1 MAWLVQSPAGERAQ
15 GARGDDT
22 MTRGSMAA
30 AVLGAMLASGGFATA
45 ATVERDGAARV
56 VTRADRQ
63 LDPRALDD
71 LLERSGLRVQ
81 LGSLTTGIRAQF
93 RRAHQ
98 RQSSQD
104 RITIDRIV
112 AERFAAD
119 ALYARIKTELQRN
132 LDSDPLEKA
141 LAWYDSPLGQRI
153 TGQELAALVATGGAE
168 AVADLEQNR
177 PSSRRIN
184 LLERL
189 DAAGGASE
197 TTVDITVAIVRS
209 LTRAFQPGLPA
220 VADLTAGQLDQQIAQ
235 ARNRTL
241 HDMRRACL
249 VSMLLAYRGL
259 SDDEL
264 DLYVRFV
271 ESESGNRYM
280 AVMNSAL
287 LTAINAAAEAT
298 AAELKTAVPQLVGDL
313 R

>member
-1 MAWLVQSPAGERAQ
+1 MARALPAGERAQ

-184 LLERL
+184 LLGRL

>member
-1 MAWLVQSPAGERAQ
+1 
-15 GARGDDT
+15 

-30 AVLGAMLASGGFATA
+30 AVLGAMLASSGFAAA
-45 ATVERDGAARV
+45 ATVERDGGVRV
-56 VTRADRQ
+56 ITRADRQ
-63 LDPRALDD
+63 PDARALDD

-81 LGSLTTGIRAQF
+81 LESLTAGIRAQF
-93 RRAHQ
+93 LRAHR

-112 AERFAAD
+112 TERFAAD
-119 ALYARIKTELQRN
+119 TLYARIKAEFQRN

-168 AVADLEQNR
+168 AVADLERNR
-177 PSSRRIN
+177 PSSRRID
-184 LLERL
+184 LLGRL
-189 DAAGGASE
+189 DAGGGASE

-220 VADLTAGQLDQQIAQ
+220 VADLTPGQLDQQIAQ

-241 HDMRRACL
+241 EDMRRA

-264 DLYVRFV
+264 DQYVRFV
-271 ESESGNRYM
+271 ESESGNWYM
-280 AVMNSAL
+280 GVMNSAL
-287 LTAINAAAEAT
+287 LVAINAAAEST

>member
-1 MAWLVQSPAGERAQ
+1 
-15 GARGDDT
+15 
-22 MTRGSMAA
+22 MTRGSVIAAVVGAVLVSSGVAA
-30 AVLGAMLASGGFATA
+30 ATA
-45 ATVERDGAARV
+45 ERETGARV
-56 VTRADRQ
+56 SAPPDHRAEA
-63 LDPRALDD
+63 RALDE
-71 LLERSGLRVQ
+71 LLQRSGLRVQ
-81 LGSLTTGIRAQF
+81 LESLTAGIRAQF
-93 RRAHQ
+93 VRAHRKQ
-98 RQSSQD
+98 ASPD

-241 HDMRRACL
+241 QDMRRACL

>member
-1 MAWLVQSPAGERAQ
+1 
-15 GARGDDT
+15 

-30 AVLGAMLASGGFATA
+30 AVLGAMLASSGFAAA
-45 ATVERDGAARV
+45 ATVERDGGVRV
-56 VTRADRQ
+56 ITRADRQ
-63 LDPRALDD
+63 PDARALDD

-81 LGSLTTGIRAQF
+81 LESLTAGIRAQF
-93 RRAHQ
+93 LRAHR

-112 AERFAAD
+112 TERFAAD
-119 ALYARIKTELQRN
+119 TLYARIKAEFQRN

-168 AVADLEQNR
+168 AVADLERNR
-177 PSSRRIN
+177 PSSRRID
-184 LLERL
+184 LLGRL
-189 DAAGGASE
+189 DAGGGASE

-220 VADLTAGQLDQQIAQ
+220 VADLTPGQLDQQIAQ

-241 HDMRRACL
+241 ADMRRACL

-264 DLYVRFV
+264 DQYVRFV
-271 ESESGNRYM
+271 ESESGNWYM
-280 AVMNSAL
+280 GVMNSAL
-287 LTAINAAAEAT
+287 LVAINAAAEST

>member
-1 MAWLVQSPAGERAQ
+1 
-15 GARGDDT
+15 

>member
-1 MAWLVQSPAGERAQ
+1 
-15 GARGDDT
+15 

-81 LGSLTTGIRAQF
+81 LESLTTGIRAQF
-93 RRAHQ
+93 QRAHQ